1 MISLRSV
8 KIEGLLIKFYLLG
21 IKIVEQECEDEV
33 TVRRLKNIW
42 MQPKKNEVYIR
53 DIDSKG
59 NIVDKEV

>member
-42 MQPKKNEVYIR
+42 MHPKKNEVYIK
-53 DIDSKG
+53 DIESKG

>member
-42 MQPKKNEVYIR
+42 MQPKKNEVYIK
-53 DIDSKG
+53 DIESKG

>member
-53 DIDSKG
+53 DIESKG